1 MAQEHLKHQEQVNS
15 ELEHDTHTGSEIDM
29 PSGENDLK
37 DSMSTESHTL
47 AKESDKNSLQSMSE
61 NETEDKATK
70 DKDFK
75 DYVDVSLPTIQCEM
89 REEDEKAPLDPEP
102 FNDHGRALP
111 LKQFIIVYT
120 GYML

>member
-15 ELEHDTHTGSEIDM
+15 EHEHDTHTGSEIDM

-47 AKESDKNSLQSMSE
+47 AKESDENSLQSMSE
-61 NETEDKATK
+61 NEVEDKATK

-75 DYVDVSLPTIQCEM
+75 DYVDVSLPTIQCEIH
-89 REEDEKAPLDPEP
+89 EEDEKAPLDPEP